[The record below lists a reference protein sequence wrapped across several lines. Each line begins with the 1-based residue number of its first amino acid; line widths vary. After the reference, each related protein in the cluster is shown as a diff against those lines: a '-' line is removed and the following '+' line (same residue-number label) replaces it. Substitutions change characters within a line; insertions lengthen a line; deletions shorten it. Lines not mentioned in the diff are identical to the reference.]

1 MPADGPISPAGA
13 DNSARRRG
21 SSARWDAEIARIAGL
36 QHGVVSLDQLRS
48 LGVGR
53 KTAHE
58 RVRCGVLHVVHE
70 GVFAVGHPQLTR
82 EGGYLAA
89 ALACGPAA
97 LLSHRSAAV
106 LWGLLEQRKHGQ
118 DIDVM
123 APNRR
128 GRTPVGIASHRIGS
142 LCNADRT
149 VLRGIPC
156 TNVPRTLLD
165 LAAVVH
171 PALLRRAVAEAEV
184 LRIVD
189 LAGVRE
195 LIRRNRGRRGVA
207 RLRLLVDRLDPQTSK
222 TRSELERRFLAL
234 CNRAKLPRPEVNA
247 TLHVGT
253 MLYRPDFLWRDARLV
268 IEADSR
274 KFHDTFSAFDSD
286 RRREQDLMREGW
298 RVCRCTWAQVEHEPH
313 DLIATIRTLLAGKIS
328 ADGPISPAGADNL
341 ARRRGG

>member
-21 SSARWDAEIARIAGL
+21 SSARWDAEIARIAEV
-36 QHGVVSLDQLRS
+36 QHGLVSLDQLRS

-58 RVRCGVLHVVHE
+58 RVRCGVLHPVHE
-70 GVFAVGHPQLTR
+70 GVFAVGHSRLSR

-89 ALACGPAA
+89 VLACGPAA
-97 LLSHRSAAV
+97 VLSHRSAAV
-106 LWGLLEQRKHGQ
+106 LWGLLEERNHGQ
-118 DIDVM
+118 AIDVM

-128 GRTPVGIASHRIGS
+128 GRTPVGIASHRNGT
-142 LCNADRT
+142 LCDADRT
-149 VLRGIPC
+149 ALRGIPC

-171 PALLRRAVAEAEV
+171 PALLQRAIAEAEV

-189 LAGVRE
+189 LEAVRE

-234 CNRAKLPRPEVNA
+234 CHRAKLPRPEVNA
-247 TLHVGT
+247 TLRVGNAR
-253 MLYRPDFLWRDARLV
+253 YEPDFLWRDARLI

-274 KFHDTFSAFDSD
+274 RFHDTSSAFDSD
-286 RRREQDLMREGW
+286 RRREQSLMREGW
-298 RVCRCTWAQVEHEPH
+298 RVCRCTWAQVEHEPQ
-313 DLIATIRTLLAGKIS
+313 DLIATIRTLLASGDHP
-328 ADGPISPAGADNL
+328 DGPIS
-341 ARRRGG
+341 